1 MPTIEE
7 QLEFHRKK
15 INQLVDQQRKVRAR
29 KTFLC
34 VCGHTHRIKDCTA
47 IQTHWYTRP
56 HGCTG
61 GDYWNTGELH
71 ILCPSNP
78 ELRQRAYFQINSNA
92 RWNHREMLEYNAEK
106 QFINMYHGR
115 FKETIE
121 EYEERTSGV
130 INSYFDEN
138 HKKFDIKIKKD

>member
-15 INQLVDQQRKVRAR
+15 IDQLKENQKKVRSR

-34 VCGHTHRIKDCTA
+34 VCGHSHRIKDCTA
-47 IQTHWYTRP
+47 ILTHWYTRP

-61 GDYWNTGELH
+61 GDYWNSGELH

-78 ELRQRAYFQINSNA
+78 DVRQRAYFQTNLSVS
-92 RWNHREMLEYNAEK
+92 WEHRGMLEYNAGK
-106 QFINMYHGR
+106 QFANMYAGR
-115 FKETIE
+115 FRDFIN
-121 EYEERTSGV
+121 EYEENPGGV
-130 INSYFDEN
+130 INEYFDQH